1 MLLGQIKPLKTSQG
15 ETNMTRQAYP
25 SDLTDKEWEI
35 LQEKMKKNI
44 KGRPLLVDI
53 RDIWDAIFYVL
64 RTGCAWRQLPHD
76 FPKWETVYYHFRK
89 WQKSNLIKDIHDML
103 RKKTRKQAGKE
114 EDPSLGL
121 LDSQSVKTTDK
132 GGVKGYDG
140 AKKIKGR
147 KRHIVT
153 DTMGLLL
160 DVVVNAAS
168 TGEREGGKEVLEK
181 IVKGGITRLE
191 KILADQGYTGEKMKK
206 FVADTCGLIFEVVK
220 RTSSAFE
227 VEPLRWVVERT
238 FAWIGKYRRMS
249 KDYEYLTKTSENM
262 IYLCMIK
269 LMLGRLA

>member
-1 MLLGQIKPLKTSQG
+1 
-15 ETNMTRQAYP
+15 MTRQAYP